1 MIKKAYF
8 EITNVCNMNCSFCLG
23 TKRQKGFVSLE
34 NFERIA
40 QKLSGKIPYLYLHLM
55 GEPTVHPE
63 LSRILEIA
71 DSLGF
76 KVIIT
81 TNGTTLAQKGD
92 ILLSSDAIYKV
103 SISLHSIE
111 ANGKEKEGMMHE
123 YLDSCFDFCKRA
135 SEKGI
140 ISVMRLWNLDGD
152 ETIGENS
159 DNPEILTQM
168 RQYFGG
174 KWAKTRSGMRIDDK
188 VFLEYGEKFDWPDPT
203 KIPELS
209 ESDDAKY
216 FCHGLRDQIGILWN
230 GDVVPCCLDGE
241 GTIVLGNLLDSTIE
255 EILSSKQAK
264 YFYDSF
270 SAKKAPHPLCRTC
283 GYAKRFTK

>member
-63 LSRILEIA
+63 LSRILEMA

-203 KIPELS
+203 KIPKLS